1 MSTAA
6 KETDREQVL
15 NELEKYYSD
24 KLASVQAKRQGCH
37 TLDYPRPIVID
48 GAVNLKIDP
57 TRKEL
62 IVSWGK

>member
-15 NELEKYYSD
+15 NELEKYYSE

-37 TLDYPRPIVID
+37 TLDQPREIVIG
-48 GAVNLKIDP
+48 GAVNLTIDP
-57 TRKEL
+57 RQRKVVL
-62 IVSWGK
+62 TWDK